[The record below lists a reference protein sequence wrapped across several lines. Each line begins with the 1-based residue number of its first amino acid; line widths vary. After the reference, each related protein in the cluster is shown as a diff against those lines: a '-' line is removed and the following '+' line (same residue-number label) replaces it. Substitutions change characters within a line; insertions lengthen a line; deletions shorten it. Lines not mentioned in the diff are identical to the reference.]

1 MMLHVVTRF
10 LRRHVNLFGIMSFVI
25 GLLILI
31 PMTNLLFVLFVP
43 TNAIWEH
50 IRRYLLLEYIMNTF
64 ILVTGV
70 ALLSIVIGYL
80 SAYFVAKYQFVGR
93 KLLSW
98 MLVLPLAIPSY
109 VAGYVYADMTSYTG
123 SITRLMMTLGM
134 TSQIHMLN
142 MTGAIFIFSLTL
154 YPYVYLLSLSG
165 LSRQSVTYHENAM
178 LLGSSPWKTFW
189 KVTVPLSR
197 PQWVAGTL
205 LVVLE
210 TLNDYGVVQYFNVRV
225 FSFAIFN
232 AWFSLG
238 DLMSAI
244 RLSLYLLFFVFIII
258 AFEKLLRGN
267 KQFSL
272 PVKPKF
278 RKRYVIRGWKAGVV
292 ISFLWVILGFGF
304 IVPVTQLL
312 IYTSQTLKEHLDIRL
327 LNATMNSINNAVIS
341 AIFILVFALFLANFA
356 RSRQKKIVKK
366 LWIRLSNLGYAI
378 PGAVIAVAV
387 HILFVDLD
395 RLFVPIYRFIGIEQ
409 RTLVLTM
416 SAVTLVFA
424 YILRFLSIGFNS
436 IDGQYDRIGNKFTES
451 AYMLGSSKLDA
462 LIRVDLPLIYPGMI
476 SAFILVFIDVI
487 KELPLTLILRPTNYH
502 ALSTLIYVYA
512 RDERIQH
519 AGIASLLLIMISAL
533 LIVGLTQYRKG
544 MFKDVYS
551 ND

>member
-1 MMLHVVTRF
+1 M
-10 LRRHVNLFGIMSFVI
+10 NLFGIMSFVI

-43 TNAIWEH
+43 TNPIWEH

-64 ILVTGV
+64 ILVSGV
-70 ALLSIVIGYL
+70 TLISIVIGYL
-80 SAYFVAKYQFVGR
+80 SAYFISKYQFFGR

-123 SITRLMMTLGM
+123 SITRLMMTMGFNM
-134 TSQIHMLN
+134 QINILSM
-142 MTGAIFIFSLTL
+142 MGAIFIFSLTL
-154 YPYVYLLSLSG
+154 YPYIYLLSLSG
-165 LSRQSVTYHENAM
+165 LSRQSVTYQENAM
-178 LLGSSPWKTFW
+178 LLGASPWKTFW
-189 KVTVPLSR
+189 TVTVPLSR

-205 LVVLE
+205 LVILE
-210 TLNDYGVVQYFNVRV
+210 TLNDYGVVQYYNVRV

-238 DLMSAI
+238 DLISAI

-258 AFEKLLRGN
+258 AIEKILRGN

-278 RKRYVIRGWKAGVV
+278 RRRNGLRGWKAWIVM
-292 ISFLWVILGFGF
+292 SFLWIILGSGF
-304 IVPVTQLL
+304 IIPVIQLI
-312 IYTSQTLKEHLDIRL
+312 IYASQTFRTSIDMKL
-327 LNATMNSINNAVIS
+327 LNATLNSISNAVIS
-341 AIFILVFALFLANFA
+341 AIFVLIFALFLANFA
-356 RSRQKKIVKK
+356 RTRHQNIIKK

-395 RLFVPIYRFIGIEQ
+395 RLLVPIYRLIGIEQ

-436 IDGQYDRIGNKFTES
+436 IDGQYDRIGSKFTES
-451 AYMLGSSKLDA
+451 AYMLGSSKLEA
-462 LIRVDLPLIYPGMI
+462 LIRIDLPLIYPGMI

-512 RDERIQH
+512 RDEMIQH
-519 AGIASLLLIMISAL
+519 AGLASLLLIIISAL

>member
-1 MMLHVVTRF
+1 MIHVIKRF
-10 LRRHVNLFGIMSFVI
+10 VRGHVHLFNIMSFVI

-43 TNAIWEH
+43 TNDIWEH
-50 IRRYLLLEYIMNTF
+50 IRTYLLLEYIINTV
-64 ILVTGV
+64 ILITGV
-70 ALLSIVIGYL
+70 ALISMIIGYL
-80 SAYFVAKYQFVGR
+80 SAYFIAKYQFFGR

-123 SITRLMMTLGM
+123 SITRLLLEIGID
-134 TSQIHMLN
+134 SQINLLN
-142 MTGAIFIFSLTL
+142 MTGAMLIFSLTL
-154 YPYVYLLSLSG
+154 YPYVYLLTLTG
-165 LSRQSVTYHENAM
+165 LSRQSTTYRENAM
-178 LLGSSPWKTFW
+178 LMGASPWRTFW
-189 KVTVPLSR
+189 TVTVPLSR
-197 PQWVAGTL
+197 PQLVAGTL
-205 LVVLE
+205 LVILE

-238 DLMSAI
+238 DLISAI
-244 RLSLYLLFFVFIII
+244 RLSLYLLVFVFVII
-258 AFEKLLRGN
+258 ALEKVLRG
-267 KQFSL
+267 KRQFNM

-278 RKRYVIRGWKAGVV
+278 KKRYDLKGWKAWVV
-292 ISFLWVILGFGF
+292 PMILWIILGVSF
-304 IVPVTQLL
+304 IIPVMQLI
-312 IYTSQTLKEHLDIRL
+312 IYAFQTYREHIDLGL
-327 LNATMNSINNAVIS
+327 MHATLNSISNAVIA
-341 AIFILVFALFLANFA
+341 AIFVLILSVFLANFA
-356 RSRQKKIVKK
+356 RSHQKSMVKKI
-366 LWIRLSNLGYAI
+366 WIRLSNIGYAI

-395 RLFVPIYRFIGIEQ
+395 RLLKPIYQWIGIED

-436 IDGQYDRIGNKFTES
+436 IDGQYDKIGKKFTES

-462 LIRVDLPLIYPGMI
+462 LIRIDLPLIYPGMI

-512 RDERIQH
+512 RDEMIQH
-519 AGIASLLLIMISAL
+519 SGVASLLLILISAL
-533 LIVGLTQYRKG
+533 LIVWLTQYRKG